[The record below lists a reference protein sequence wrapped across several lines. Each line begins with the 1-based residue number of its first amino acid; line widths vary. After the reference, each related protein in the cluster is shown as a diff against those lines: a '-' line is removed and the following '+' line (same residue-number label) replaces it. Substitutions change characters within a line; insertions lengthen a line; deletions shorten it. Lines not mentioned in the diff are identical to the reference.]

1 MIFKDRSYEWYPQA
15 SEKDIFLAN
24 KVLEFGSLFAD
35 MLFETGSCTRDLI
48 MCKMKSKD
56 DSEWVDCP
64 IRLPDELAGFDYNM
78 FFWYSVKE
86 FDDPDTTGMFDC
98 TEQELSVSPS
108 HLENDAVILHEM
120 IHLHEYVI
128 NELPLFYHDAI
139 LVCLYND
146 LSNQIP
152 VLHQR
157 IMEHGHIL
165 NEQGLY
171 ELGGL
176 HDILF
181 LLKSFD
187 LDLKM
192 GYKLGTVF
200 GYGMA
205 DADE

>member
-1 MIFKDRSYEWYPQA
+1 MSEDRFCEWYQQA
-15 SEKDIFLAN
+15 SEQDKILAN
-24 KVLEFGSLFAD
+24 RVMELGEFFDD
-35 MLFETGSCTRDLI
+35 MLFKAGSSTQDFV
-48 MCKMKSKD
+48 MCKMKMSNESD
-56 DSEWVDCP
+56 WVDSP
-64 IRLPDELAGFDYNM
+64 VRLPDELEYFDYGN
-78 FFWYSVKE
+78 FGYSVTE
-86 FDDPDTTGMFDC
+86 YDNPDTVGRFDY
-98 TEQELSVSPS
+98 EKQELSVSPS

-120 IHLHEYVI
+120 IHMHECVI

-139 LVCLYND
+139 LICLYND
-146 LSNQIP
+146 LLKKIP
-152 VLHQR
+152 DLPPR

-165 NEQGLY
+165 NEQDLY

-205 DADE
+205 NTNE